1 MARQDN
7 AEEFMY
13 IKEDDYKTLIS
24 VYQQKTFD
32 LFNQNI
38 ALEAKISTLNSLIK
52 NMNETIEQI
61 TKERDKASE
70 KASKKTSNRRS
81 KSTPILDETAEIV
94 TEEETF

>member
-81 KSTPILDETAEIV
+81 KSTPILDETTEIV